1 MAAVR
6 ACREEIPVTY
16 SIAGC
21 ATSGSGSPGKSLKMI
36 NNTSVTVTMKS
47 CPANAAQAQQCSAI
61 SRIAPGGSA
70 GFPLSSPGSAVRNV
84 VITGYGGQPRCFPV
98 PTTNLPADATA
109 YVTDASSA
117 GCTGAVTTTGP

>member
-1 MAAVR
+1 MVR
-6 ACREEIPVTY
+6 PGVIVCLIALGLTLTY

-21 ATSGSGSPGKSLKMI
+21 SASGSGSAGKSLKMI

-47 CPANAAQAQQCSAI
+47 CPANAAAQAQQCSALAQI
-61 SRIAPGGSA
+61 EPGGSA

-84 VITGYGGQPRCFPV
+84 VITGYGGQPRCFTV
-98 PTTNLPADATA
+98 PTADLPADATA

-117 GCTGAVTTTGP
+117 VCTGAP